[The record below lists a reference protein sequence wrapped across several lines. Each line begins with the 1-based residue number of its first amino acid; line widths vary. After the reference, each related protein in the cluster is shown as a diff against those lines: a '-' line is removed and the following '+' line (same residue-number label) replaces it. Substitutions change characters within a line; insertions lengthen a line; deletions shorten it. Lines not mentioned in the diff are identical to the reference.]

1 MSTNQVKQEEG
12 AKQVE
17 EEEEEFE
24 YISDSDDDLWVW
36 YYLIAFNI
44 DHSKSSYI

>member
-24 YISDSDDDLWVW
+24 YISDSDDDL
-36 YYLIAFNI
+36 
-44 DHSKSSYI
+44 